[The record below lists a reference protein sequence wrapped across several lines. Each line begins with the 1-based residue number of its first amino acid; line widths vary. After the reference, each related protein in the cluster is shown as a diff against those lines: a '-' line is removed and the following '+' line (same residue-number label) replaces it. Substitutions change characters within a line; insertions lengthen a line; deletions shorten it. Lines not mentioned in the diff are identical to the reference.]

1 MKETIEVN
9 PPMTSKTP
17 LKSEGILLIDKPS
30 GCTSFDLVR
39 HLRKL
44 TKISKIG
51 HAGTLDPFATGLMV
65 MLIGRTY
72 TKKSAQL
79 MSKDKAYRAT
89 LQLGSATTTFDP
101 DGEITH
107 TSELIPTEEAIVAA
121 IAEQQGEKE
130 QIPPMFSAKKVGGKR
145 LYTLARKGIEIE
157 RKPSL
162 VKLHT
167 TLVSYSY
174 PELVI
179 DVDCSKGTYIR
190 TIADEIGKSLGCYAH
205 LKALVRT
212 RSGDFSLDQ
221 AQSIEKL
228 KIAPDLWHTHLR
240 HLC

>member
-1 MKETIEVN
+1 MRETAEVRSQ
-9 PPMTSKTP
+9 MTSKTP

-72 TKKSAQL
+72 TKKSALL

-89 LQLGSATTTFDP
+89 LKLGCATTTFDP
-101 DGEITH
+101 EGEVTA
-107 TSELIPTEEAIVAA
+107 TSDLIPDDVAIKTA
-121 IAEQQGEKE
+121 ISEQQGEKE

-162 VKLHT
+162 VKLKT
-167 TLVSYSY
+167 TLISYTY

-179 DVDCSKGTYIR
+179 DVECSKGTYIR

-205 LKALVRT
+205 LKSLVRT
-212 RSGDFSLDQ
+212 RSGDFSLDD
-221 AQSIEKL
+221 AKSIEAL
-228 KIAPDLWHTHLR
+228 KEQPDIWHMHLR